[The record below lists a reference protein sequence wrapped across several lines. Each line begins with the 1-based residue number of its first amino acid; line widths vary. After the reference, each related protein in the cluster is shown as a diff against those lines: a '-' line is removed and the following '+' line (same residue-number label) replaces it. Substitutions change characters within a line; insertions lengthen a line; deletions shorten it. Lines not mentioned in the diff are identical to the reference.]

1 LEKENKLL
9 NEKIEKQIN
18 ELKNEKKLLN
28 EKIEVQNKENNNLKN
43 ENKLLNEKI
52 EKQANKLKNEKK
64 ILNETIEVQSEEIN
78 NLKNE
83 NKLLNEKIEEQKKEC
98 KYPKIITDIMKSNE
112 KFLIFSEIEK
122 RMNKKIKQI
131 KKLYQATIDGGDSI
145 NFHKKC
151 DNISNT
157 LILIKSEG
165 KRRFGGFTPIAWK
178 SEDDFK
184 LIKDPENKTFIF
196 SLDNKKIYSLKAKDS
211 TAVTHYIYDGPCF
224 GYKDINIWGNPI
236 KTDGLYTI
244 QDDFDYKGD
253 IKALSEFVY
262 QNIKINEYEVFHV
275 KFYKK

>member
-1 LEKENKLL
+1 MNDLIIKNKSAKVRIGEQNKEINDLINKNKVLKDNIEAQSKKIKHFKNENKLIEKIEIKMNNLENENKLL

-43 ENKLLNEKI
+43 ENKSLNEKI
-52 EKQANKLKNEKK
+52 EKQTNKLKIEKK
-64 ILNETIEVQSEEIN
+64 LLNETIEVQSKEIN
-78 NLKNE
+78 ILKNE

-98 KYPKIITDIMKSNE
+98 KYPRIITDIMKSNE

-178 SEDDFK
+178 SEEDYK

-196 SLDNKKIYSLKAKDS
+196 
-211 TAVTHYIYDGPCF
+211 
-224 GYKDINIWGNPI
+224 
-236 KTDGLYTI
+236 
-244 QDDFDYKGD
+244 
-253 IKALSEFVY
+253 
-262 QNIKINEYEVFHV
+262 
-275 KFYKK
+275 